1 MKSRAEV
8 AEYINSG
15 ITPWID
21 KDILA
26 ESLNKYKPET
36 EVIN

>member
-1 MKSRAEV
+1 MKSRAETE
-8 AEYINSG
+8 AIKE
-15 ITPWID
+15 WLLKID